1 MRLRCVWGA
10 FEPFPTRKLRLFASK
25 NCLIELVFSVVIRS
39 SKKTGRSPLPRLKV
53 EVFGAYGGR
62 KQDGGESFTR
72 LTALAS
78 KGSADKYLR
87 LVAKH
92 APFWVRLWQ
101 MRSQEIVAHRPN
113 HRKERSKRVGEQ
125 GTRTRSTRTPTLK
138 HMNWLIIVLRTL
150 HNSPCT
156 SGVRTPFEHFPIYLK
171 PHSRVLGSWQLEAS
185 NQEAWLWI
193 N

>member
-1 MRLRCVWGA
+1 MDLLLSLRCNGYSISPVVMRCWLSGRAQRLDTFSMQQRVW
-10 FEPFPTRKLRLFASK
+10 LRIVHVRNL
-25 NCLIELVFSVVIRS
+25 N
-39 SKKTGRSPLPRLKV
+39 
-53 EVFGAYGGR
+53 
-62 KQDGGESFTR
+62 
-72 LTALAS
+72 
-78 KGSADKYLR
+78 KYLR

-171 PHSRVLGSWQLEAS
+171 PHSRVLGSWQLDAS
-185 NQEAWLWI
+185 NEEAWLWI
-193 N
+193 K